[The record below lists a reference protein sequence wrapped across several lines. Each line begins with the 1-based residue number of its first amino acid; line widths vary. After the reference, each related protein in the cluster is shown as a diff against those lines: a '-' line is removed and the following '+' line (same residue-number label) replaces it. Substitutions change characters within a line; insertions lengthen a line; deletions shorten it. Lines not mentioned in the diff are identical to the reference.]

1 MTWYPVVTNL
11 QIGLDTSLS
20 MSAPMG
26 FGHVYAPSDYLD
38 AWIEAAGPGDWS
50 PQELDRLRRFLD
62 DRRRAELAGDADETV
77 DG

>member
-1 MTWYPVVTNL
+1 
-11 QIGLDTSLS
+11 
-20 MSAPMG
+20 MG